1 MTIKIIFDIMQMN
14 PNDIWKGG
22 VDMRRA
28 DTVDTQGMREYIAN
42 SGIKQNWLAAACGMT
57 ENQLTLSLN
66 DKRAFKAD
74 EYLRI
79 CLMLGV
85 SLKTFV
91 TVKEV
96 PA

>member
-1 MTIKIIFDIMQMN
+1 MEGNKKPAPEREAQA
-14 PNDIWKGG
+14 
-22 VDMRRA
+22 RE
-28 DTVDTQGMREYIAN
+28 TVRIVG
-42 SGIKQNWLAAACGMT
+42 
-57 ENQLTLSLN
+57 
-66 DKRAFKAD
+66 KAD

-91 TVKEV
+91 TVKEI

>member
-1 MTIKIIFDIMQMN
+1 MQMN